1 MYSYYLFAGLG
12 PQFQKYLW
20 WKKHLTTMQ
29 MVQFVIV
36 FLHSSQLLLFEC
48 NYPKGIVALLG
59 ANALYFLYLFGTFY
73 RRTYFQRSCKDD

>member
-1 MYSYYLFAGLG
+1 
-12 PQFQKYLW
+12 
-20 WKKHLTTMQ
+20 MQ

-59 ANALYFLYLFGTFY
+59 VNALYFLYLFGTFY
-73 RRTYFQRSCKDD
+73 RRTYFQRSCKKDD